1 MLAERMKHFSGSP
14 TSALIAKVAELRA
27 QGQNIISLNVGEP
40 DFGTPDNI
48 KCGAIKAIV
57 DNFTKYTAGNGI
69 IELRKLIAKKLKEDN
84 NLEYTTDE
92 ICATV
97 GAKQAIF
104 NSVMAI
110 AGPGDEVILPIPCWV
125 SYTEMIKFAGAKP
138 VFVPVSEENGYD
150 LDVDA
155 IAKAITPNTRGIII
169 CTPNNPSGAVYS
181 EETLRKLAA
190 LAVEHDFYIIADEIY
205 EKLIYDGEKHFSIGS
220 ISKEVWEHTITV
232 NGFSKAY
239 AMTGWR
245 LGYVASTKEV
255 IDGIKKIQSQT
266 TSATSAI
273 SQKAGVAALSGP
285 QHDLEVMVAEFDKR
299 RKYMLQRLAEM
310 PGVSCTTPKGA
321 FYLLPD
327 FSCYFGKKYQGKEI
341 KNAIDFAN
349 TLLAA
354 ELVALVPGEAFNIPG
369 KVRMSY
375 SNSLEN
381 LGAAMDRIQ
390 KFVSELQD

>member
-138 VFVPVSEENGYD
+138 VFVPVSEKNGYD

-181 EETLRKLAA
+181 EATLRKLAA

-273 SQKAGVAALSGP
+273 SQKAGVAALAGP
-285 QHDLEVMVAEFDKR
+285 QHDLQVMVAEFDKR

-310 PGVSCTTPKGA
+310 PGVTCTTPKGA

-327 FSCYFGKKYQGKEI
+327 FSCYFGKKYKGTEI
-341 KNAIDFAN
+341 KNAVDFAN

>member
-1 MLAERMKHFSGSP
+1 MLAERMSHFSGSP

-181 EETLRKLAA
+181 EATLRELAK

-285 QHDLEVMVAEFDKR
+285 QHDLQVMVAEFDKR

>member
-104 NSVMAI
+104 NSVMTI

-155 IAKAITPNTRGIII
+155 IAKAITPKTRGIII

-181 EETLRKLAA
+181 EATLRKLAA

-273 SQKAGVAALSGP
+273 SQKAGVAALAGP

-310 PGVSCTTPKGA
+310 PGVTCTTPKGA

>member
-110 AGPGDEVILPIPCWV
+110 VGPGDEVILPIPCWV

-181 EETLRKLAA
+181 EATLRKLAA

-273 SQKAGVAALSGP
+273 SQKAGVAALAGP
-285 QHDLEVMVAEFDKR
+285 QHDLQVMVAEFDKR

-310 PGVSCTTPKGA
+310 PGVTCTTPKGA

-327 FSCYFGKKYQGKEI
+327 FSCYFGKKYKGTEI
-341 KNAIDFAN
+341 KNAVDFAN

-354 ELVALVPGEAFNIPG
+354 KLVALVPGEAFNIPG

>member
-104 NSVMAI
+104 NSVMTI

-181 EETLRKLAA
+181 EATLRKLAA

-273 SQKAGVAALSGP
+273 SQKAGVAALAGP

-310 PGVSCTTPKGA
+310 PGVTCTTPKGA

>member
-69 IELRKLIAKKLKEDN
+69 IELRKLIAKKLKDDN
-84 NLEYTTDE
+84 DLEYTTDE

-104 NSVMAI
+104 NSVMTI

-138 VFVPVSEENGYD
+138 VFVPVSEQNGYD

-181 EETLRKLAA
+181 EATLRKLAA

-273 SQKAGVAALSGP
+273 SQKAGVAALAGP

-299 RKYMLQRLAEM
+299 RKYMLQRLDEM
-310 PGVSCTTPKGA
+310 PGVTCTTPKGA

>member
-138 VFVPVSEENGYD
+138 VFVPVSEQNGYD

-190 LAVEHDFYIIADEIY
+190 LAVEHNFYIIADEIY

-273 SQKAGVAALSGP
+273 SQKAGVAALAGP

-310 PGVSCTTPKGA
+310 PGVTCTTPKGA

-327 FSCYFGKKYQGKEI
+327 FSYYFGKKYQGKEI

>member
-1 MLAERMKHFSGSP
+1 MNALFFDKKHLP
-14 TSALIAKVAELRA
+14 YR
-27 QGQNIISLNVGEP
+27 
-40 DFGTPDNI
+40 
-48 KCGAIKAIV
+48 
-57 DNFTKYTAGNGI
+57 
-69 IELRKLIAKKLKEDN
+69 
-84 NLEYTTDE
+84 
-92 ICATV
+92 V
-97 GAKQAIF
+97 GACF
-104 NSVMAI
+104 
-110 AGPGDEVILPIPCWV
+110 
-125 SYTEMIKFAGAKP
+125 
-138 VFVPVSEENGYD
+138 
-150 LDVDA
+150 
-155 IAKAITPNTRGIII
+155 
-169 CTPNNPSGAVYS
+169 
-181 EETLRKLAA
+181 
-190 LAVEHDFYIIADEIY
+190 IADEIY

-273 SQKAGVAALSGP
+273 SQKAGVAALAGP

-310 PGVSCTTPKGA
+310 PGVTCTTPKGA

>member
-181 EETLRKLAA
+181 EATLRKLAA

-273 SQKAGVAALSGP
+273 SQKAGVAALAGP
-285 QHDLEVMVAEFDKR
+285 QHDLQVMVAEFDKR

-310 PGVSCTTPKGA
+310 PGVTCTTPKGA

-327 FSCYFGKKYQGKEI
+327 FSCYFGKKYKGTEI
-341 KNAIDFAN
+341 KNAVDFAN

>member
-1 MLAERMKHFSGSP
+1 MKHFSGSP

-104 NSVMAI
+104 NSVMTI

-181 EETLRKLAA
+181 EATLRKLAA

-273 SQKAGVAALSGP
+273 SQKAGVAALAGP

-310 PGVSCTTPKGA
+310 PGVTCTTPKGA

>member
-181 EETLRKLAA
+181 EATLRKLAA

-273 SQKAGVAALSGP
+273 SQKAGVAALAGP
-285 QHDLEVMVAEFDKR
+285 QHDLQVMVAEFDKR

-310 PGVSCTTPKGA
+310 PGVTCTTPKGA

-327 FSCYFGKKYQGKEI
+327 FSCYFGKKYKGTEI
-341 KNAIDFAN
+341 KNAVDFAN

-354 ELVALVPGEAFNIPG
+354 KLVALVPGEAFNIPG

>member
-69 IELRKLIAKKLKEDN
+69 IELRKLIAKKLKDDN

-104 NSVMAI
+104 NSVMTI

-138 VFVPVSEENGYD
+138 VFVPVSEQNGYD

-181 EETLRKLAA
+181 EATLRKLAA

-273 SQKAGVAALSGP
+273 SQKAGVAALAGP

-310 PGVSCTTPKGA
+310 PGVTCTTPKGA